1 MAPKQT
7 EATATCL
14 ACNKKFNK
22 SEYSL
27 QCTVCGLWVH
37 KTCSGI
43 SDDGYKFVSE
53 QLQLTG
59 VGYWACRACASY
71 AVNMNRRLKQIED
84 KLEQCTKTVETN
96 TEKIKEVEKKVEGI
110 SSELKKDGEKTAKL
124 VKQGEA
130 NVYEELRE
138 RETRRLN
145 VVFFGIAELEERGAT
160 GKDKLAWDRKSCSN
174 IFEALRLD
182 MGEDAVKFCRRVGEK
197 GEGPRPLVAGLWTEA
212 DRAKLLKNAKKLED
226 TVFSDVSVGIDLTKV
241 QREEEKE
248 MKKEA
253 DRRNTQLAEQDKA
266 KNLQWMVVGA
276 RGEKRIIKAV
286 PREQPAQRGRPAG
299 RGRGSTI
306 RRGGRGGAT
315 GANTTPMGPRQTPSQ
330 SAPET
335 ETVEEEASEE
345 EMTTEETET
354 EPEENEAVSDRP
366 TTKKDNRLKR
376 KGSGGRAW
384 GAPPE
389 KR

>member
-96 TEKIKEVEKKVEGI
+96 TEKIKEVEKKVDGI

-212 DRAKLLKNAKKLED
+212 DKAKLLKNAKKLED

-335 ETVEEEASEE
+335 ETVEEASEE